1 MSPSPLSE
9 ALRLVLVGR
18 TALSA
23 VLDPLLPDDD
33 RERGDVPGWVLVTL
47 MTAGLVTVLWALA
60 GATLQE
66 MFTQAVGGVTGP
78 GAG

>member
-1 MSPSPLSE
+1 MSPSALDP
-9 ALRLVLVGR
+9 ALRLVATLHALLVDRLG
-18 TALSA
+18 
-23 VLDPLLPDDD
+23 DD

-47 MTAGLVTVLWALA
+47 MTAGLVTVLWTLA
-60 GATLQE
+60 GNTLQA